1 MGETIV
7 FFDTETGG
15 LLPQHPTIQ
24 IAAIAVASDWSE
36 VETFERKIEF
46 DWRKA
51 EPEALKINGYTAD
64 AWAGALPEPRALQ
77 GFGDFLSRHRCVELV
92 SRAGKPYSV
101 ARVAGHNIVGFDLE
115 RVAAAFKRYGLF
127 FPVDFRTVLD
137 TRYGAVWHF
146 ERIGSRPKDFKLTG
160 LCEHFE
166 IPTDGAHDAL
176 VDVRLSIAL
185 ARKLVGK

>member
-1 MGETIV
+1 MSATI
-7 FFDTETGG
+7 FFDVETGG
-15 LLPQHPTIQ
+15 VEDHHPIVQ
-24 IAAIAVASDWSE
+24 IAAIAVTPDWSE
-36 VETFERKIEF
+36 VETFERKIQF
-46 DWRKA
+46 DPRKCD
-51 EPEALKINGYTAD
+51 PEALALNSYSSA
-64 AWAGALPEPRALQ
+64 AWANALPEPRVLQ
-77 GFGDFLSRHRCVELV
+77 EFGDFLGRHRCVDLV

-115 RVAAAFKRYGLF
+115 RISAAFKHYRLF

-146 ERIGSRPKDFKLTG
+146 ERLGSRPKDFKLTG
-160 LCEHFE
+160 LCQHFG

-185 ARKLVGK
+185 ARKLVES